1 MPWKNNSFTSIDFYS
16 GRTMQRIDREVAH
29 NEFEYVKKG
38 KIYCDFEFQ
47 ERFFEFKVNI
57 IVSCPHL

>member
-1 MPWKNNSFTSIDFYS
+1 MPWKNNSFTSIDFNS

-29 NEFEYVKKG
+29 NEFELGKG

-47 ERFFEFKVNI
+47 EIFEFKVDI
-57 IVSCPHL
+57 IFSCPYL